1 MLISKVHLPGKV
13 FIAIHLPPL
22 LTIKRTIV
30 WDVDHVEQQQE
41 ESQVVAKVTEVV
53 APADAIE

>member
-1 MLISKVHLPGKV
+1 LPGKV

-30 WDVDHVEQQQE
+30 WDVDHVEQQQV